1 MSWTRAELKTRA
13 KAAVKMYYWKMVLV
27 AFILSMIGGGASSVG
42 SRSTSDNS
50 AGSGARSMFEGINMQ
65 AAMIAVIIVLVV
77 VVIALALSIFV
88 FNVLEVGCRGFFSR
102 SMTEDPEL
110 GLIAD
115 GFTKNYW
122 NCVKTQFL
130 KSLFIGL
137 WSLLF
142 VIPGVIK
149 AYEYRMVPY
158 LLAEHPEMSSGEI
171 FARSKEM
178 MQGNKWDTFVLD
190 ISFVGW
196 VLLSGITLGILYIFW
211 VGPYIAATDAALY
224 HRISGKDTYGNGGYG
239 NYAGYDQ
246 NGYTQNGQ
254 AQNGYGQNGYTQ
266 NSQAQDGYGQNG
278 QAQNGYGQNGQAQN
292 GYGQNGYTQ
301 NGQAQ
306 NDYNRNS
313 YGQNGQ
319 AQNGYEQN
327 DYTRNNQT
335 QGGYDQNGY
344 DQNGQNPTNGKS
356 NSGYDQK
363 YFSDN

>member
-77 VVIALALSIFV
+77 VVIALALSVFV

-239 NYAGYDQ
+239 NYAGYEQ

-254 AQNGYGQNGYTQ
+254 AQ
-266 NSQAQDGYGQNG
+266 DGYG
-278 QAQNGYGQNGQAQN
+278 QNGYGQNGQAQN
-292 GYGQNGYTQ
+292 GYGQNGQ
-301 NGQAQ
+301 V
-306 NDYNRNS
+306 
-313 YGQNGQ
+313 
-319 AQNGYEQN
+319 QNGYDQN

-344 DQNGQNPTNGKS
+344 EQNGQNPTNGTS

>member
-27 AFILSMIGGGASSVG
+27 ALILSMIGGGASSVG
-42 SRSTSDNS
+42 SRSASDNS

-65 AAMIAVIIVLVV
+65 VAMIAVIIVLVV
-77 VVIALALSIFV
+77 VVIALALSVFV

-115 GFTKNYW
+115 GFTQNYW

-196 VLLSGITLGILYIFW
+196 VLLSGITFGVLYIFW

-254 AQNGYGQNGYTQ
+254 AQN
-266 NSQAQDGYGQNG
+266 
-278 QAQNGYGQNGQAQN
+278 
-292 GYGQNGYTQ
+292 
-301 NGQAQ
+301 
-306 NDYNRNS
+306 DYNRNS

-319 AQNGYEQN
+319 VQKDYEQN
-327 DYTRNNQT
+327 GYTRNNQT

-344 DQNGQNPTNGKS
+344 EQNGQNPTNGTS

>member
-1 MSWTRAELKTRA
+1 MSWTRAELKIRA

-42 SRSTSDNS
+42 SRSASDNS
-50 AGSGARSMFEGINMQ
+50 AGSGASSMFEGINMQ
-65 AAMIAVIIVLVV
+65 VAMIAVIIVLVV
-77 VVIALALSIFV
+77 VVIALALSVFV

-115 GFTKNYW
+115 GFTQNYW

-254 AQNGYGQNGYTQ
+254 AQNGYGQNG
-266 NSQAQDGYGQNG
+266 
-278 QAQNGYGQNGQAQN
+278 
-292 GYGQNGYTQ
+292 
-301 NGQAQ
+301 QAQ
-306 NDYNRNS
+306 NDYNE
-313 YGQNGQ
+313 
-319 AQNGYEQN
+319 NGYEQN
-327 DYTRNNQT
+327 SYTRNNQT

-344 DQNGQNPTNGKS
+344 EQNGQNPTNGTS

>member
-1 MSWTRAELKTRA
+1 MSWTRAELKIRA

-27 AFILSMIGGGASSVG
+27 ALILSMIGGGASGVG
-42 SRSTSDNS
+42 SRSASDNS
-50 AGSGARSMFEGINMQ
+50 AGSGASSMFEGINMQ
-65 AAMIAVIIVLVV
+65 VAMIAVIIVLVV
-77 VVIALALSIFV
+77 VVIALALSVFV

-115 GFTKNYW
+115 GFTQNYW

-254 AQNGYGQNGYTQ
+254 AQNGYGQNG
-266 NSQAQDGYGQNG
+266 
-278 QAQNGYGQNGQAQN
+278 
-292 GYGQNGYTQ
+292 
-301 NGQAQ
+301 QAQ

-319 AQNGYEQN
+319 TQNDYEQN

-344 DQNGQNPTNGKS
+344 EQNGQNPTNGTS

>member
-1 MSWTRAELKTRA
+1 MSWTRAELKIRA

-42 SRSTSDNS
+42 SRSASDNS
-50 AGSGARSMFEGINMQ
+50 AGSGASSMFEGINMQ
-65 AAMIAVIIVLVV
+65 VAMIAVIIVLVV
-77 VVIALALSIFV
+77 VVIALALSVFV

-115 GFTKNYW
+115 GFTQNYW

-254 AQNGYGQNGYTQ
+254 AQNGYGQNG
-266 NSQAQDGYGQNG
+266 
-278 QAQNGYGQNGQAQN
+278 
-292 GYGQNGYTQ
+292 
-301 NGQAQ
+301 QAQ

-319 AQNGYEQN
+319 AQNDYNENGYEQN
-327 DYTRNNQT
+327 SYTRNNQT

-344 DQNGQNPTNGKS
+344 EQNGQNPTNGTS

>member
-65 AAMIAVIIVLVV
+65 AAMIVVIIVLVV
-77 VVIALALSIFV
+77 VVIALALSVFV

-254 AQNGYGQNGYTQ
+254 AQNGYGQNG
-266 NSQAQDGYGQNG
+266 
-278 QAQNGYGQNGQAQN
+278 
-292 GYGQNGYTQ
+292 
-301 NGQAQ
+301 QAQ

>member
-1 MSWTRAELKTRA
+1 MSWTRAELKIRA

-27 AFILSMIGGGASSVG
+27 ALILSMIGGGASSVG
-42 SRSTSDNS
+42 SRSASDNS
-50 AGSGARSMFEGINMQ
+50 AGSGASSMFEGINMQ
-65 AAMIAVIIVLVV
+65 VAMIAVIIVLVV
-77 VVIALALSIFV
+77 VVIALALSVFV
-88 FNVLEVGCRGFFSR
+88 FNVLEVGCRGFFSC

-115 GFTKNYW
+115 GFTQNYW

-254 AQNGYGQNGYTQ
+254 AQNGYGQNG
-266 NSQAQDGYGQNG
+266 
-278 QAQNGYGQNGQAQN
+278 
-292 GYGQNGYTQ
+292 
-301 NGQAQ
+301 QAQ
-306 NDYNRNS
+306 NDYNE
-313 YGQNGQ
+313 
-319 AQNGYEQN
+319 NGYEQN
-327 DYTRNNQT
+327 SYTRNNQT

-344 DQNGQNPTNGKS
+344 EQNGQNPTNGTS

>member
-1 MSWTRAELKTRA
+1 MSWTRAELKIRA

-27 AFILSMIGGGASSVG
+27 AFILSMIGGGASGVG
-42 SRSTSDNS
+42 SRSASDNS
-50 AGSGARSMFEGINMQ
+50 AGSGASSMFEGINMQ
-65 AAMIAVIIVLVV
+65 VAMIAVIIVLVV
-77 VVIALALSIFV
+77 VVIALALSVFV

-115 GFTKNYW
+115 GFTQNYW

-254 AQNGYGQNGYTQ
+254 AQN
-266 NSQAQDGYGQNG
+266 
-278 QAQNGYGQNGQAQN
+278 
-292 GYGQNGYTQ
+292 
-301 NGQAQ
+301 
-306 NDYNRNS
+306 DYNRNS

-319 AQNGYEQN
+319 VQNDYEQN
-327 DYTRNNQT
+327 GYTRNNQT

-344 DQNGQNPTNGKS
+344 EQNGQNPTNGTS

>member
-1 MSWTRAELKTRA
+1 MSWTRAELKIRA

-27 AFILSMIGGGASSVG
+27 ALILSMIGGGASSVG
-42 SRSTSDNS
+42 SRSASDNS

-65 AAMIAVIIVLVV
+65 VAMIAVIIVLVV
-77 VVIALALSIFV
+77 VVIALALSVFV

-115 GFTKNYW
+115 GFTQNYW

-196 VLLSGITLGILYIFW
+196 VLLSGITLGVLYIFW

-254 AQNGYGQNGYTQ
+254 AQNGYGQN
-266 NSQAQDGYGQNG
+266 SQV
-278 QAQNGYGQNGQAQN
+278 
-292 GYGQNGYTQ
+292 
-301 NGQAQ
+301 Q
-306 NDYNRNS
+306 NDYNQNS

-319 AQNGYEQN
+319 VQNDYEQN
-327 DYTRNNQT
+327 GYTRNNQT

-344 DQNGQNPTNGKS
+344 EQNGQNPTNGTS

>member
-1 MSWTRAELKTRA
+1 MSWTRAELKIRA

-27 AFILSMIGGGASSVG
+27 ALILSMIGGGASGVG
-42 SRSTSDNS
+42 SRSANDNS
-50 AGSGARSMFEGINMQ
+50 AGSGASSMFEGINMQ
-65 AAMIAVIIVLVV
+65 VAMIAVIIVLVV
-77 VVIALALSIFV
+77 VVIALALSVFV

-115 GFTKNYW
+115 GFTQNYW

-239 NYAGYDQ
+239 NYADYDQ

-254 AQNGYGQNGYTQ
+254 AQNGYGQNG
-266 NSQAQDGYGQNG
+266 
-278 QAQNGYGQNGQAQN
+278 
-292 GYGQNGYTQ
+292 
-301 NGQAQ
+301 QAQ

-319 AQNGYEQN
+319 TQNDYNENGYEQN
-327 DYTRNNQT
+327 SYTRNNQT

-344 DQNGQNPTNGKS
+344 DQNGQNPTNGTS

>member
-1 MSWTRAELKTRA
+1 
-13 KAAVKMYYWKMVLV
+13 MYYWKMVLV
-27 AFILSMIGGGASSVG
+27 ALILSMIGGGASSVG
-42 SRSTSDNS
+42 SRSASDNS
-50 AGSGARSMFEGINMQ
+50 AGSGASSMFEGINMQ
-65 AAMIAVIIVLVV
+65 VAMIAVIIVLVV
-77 VVIALALSIFV
+77 VVIALALSVFV

-115 GFTKNYW
+115 GFTQNYW

-254 AQNGYGQNGYTQ
+254 AQNGYGQNG
-266 NSQAQDGYGQNG
+266 
-278 QAQNGYGQNGQAQN
+278 
-292 GYGQNGYTQ
+292 
-301 NGQAQ
+301 QAQ

-319 AQNGYEQN
+319 
-327 DYTRNNQT
+327 YTE
-335 QGGYDQNGY
+335 
-344 DQNGQNPTNGKS
+344 
-356 NSGYDQK
+356 
-363 YFSDN
+363 

>member
-1 MSWTRAELKTRA
+1 MSWTRAELKIRA

-27 AFILSMIGGGASSVG
+27 AFILSMIGGGASGVG
-42 SRSTSDNS
+42 SRSASDNS
-50 AGSGARSMFEGINMQ
+50 AGSGASSMFEGINMQ
-65 AAMIAVIIVLVV
+65 VAMIAVIIVLVV
-77 VVIALALSIFV
+77 VVIALALSVFV

-115 GFTKNYW
+115 GFTQNYW

-178 MQGNKWDTFVLD
+178 MQGNKWDTFVPD

-254 AQNGYGQNGYTQ
+254 AQNGYGQNG
-266 NSQAQDGYGQNG
+266 
-278 QAQNGYGQNGQAQN
+278 
-292 GYGQNGYTQ
+292 
-301 NGQAQ
+301 QAQ

-319 AQNGYEQN
+319 VQNDYEQN
-327 DYTRNNQT
+327 GYTRNNQT

-344 DQNGQNPTNGKS
+344 EQNGQNPTNGTS

>member
-1 MSWTRAELKTRA
+1 MSWTRAELKIRA

-27 AFILSMIGGGASSVG
+27 ALILSMIGGGASGVG
-42 SRSTSDNS
+42 SRSASDNS
-50 AGSGARSMFEGINMQ
+50 AGSGASSMFEGINMQ
-65 AAMIAVIIVLVV
+65 VAMIAVIIVLVV
-77 VVIALALSIFV
+77 VVIALALSVFV

-115 GFTKNYW
+115 GFTQNYW

-246 NGYTQNGQ
+246 NGQ
-254 AQNGYGQNGYTQ
+254 AQNGYG
-266 NSQAQDGYGQNG
+266 
-278 QAQNGYGQNGQAQN
+278 
-292 GYGQNGYTQ
+292 Q

-319 AQNGYEQN
+319 AQNDYNRNSYGQNGQTQNDYNENGYEQN
-327 DYTRNNQT
+327 SYTRNNQT

-344 DQNGQNPTNGKS
+344 DQNGQNPTNGTS

>member
-1 MSWTRAELKTRA
+1 MSWTRAELKIRA

-27 AFILSMIGGGASSVG
+27 AFILSMIGGGASGVG
-42 SRSTSDNS
+42 SRSASDNS
-50 AGSGARSMFEGINMQ
+50 AGSGASSMFEGINMQ
-65 AAMIAVIIVLVV
+65 VAMIAVIIVLVV
-77 VVIALALSIFV
+77 VVIALALSVFV

-115 GFTKNYW
+115 GFTQNYW

-254 AQNGYGQNGYTQ
+254 AQN
-266 NSQAQDGYGQNG
+266 
-278 QAQNGYGQNGQAQN
+278 
-292 GYGQNGYTQ
+292 
-301 NGQAQ
+301 
-306 NDYNRNS
+306 DYNRNS

-319 AQNGYEQN
+319 AQNDYEQN
-327 DYTRNNQT
+327 GYTRNNQT

-344 DQNGQNPTNGKS
+344 EQNGQNPTNGTS

>member
-1 MSWTRAELKTRA
+1 MSWTRAELKIRA

-27 AFILSMIGGGASSVG
+27 ALILSMIGGGASGVG
-42 SRSTSDNS
+42 SRSASDNS
-50 AGSGARSMFEGINMQ
+50 AGSGASSMFEGINMQ
-65 AAMIAVIIVLVV
+65 VAMIAVIIVLVV
-77 VVIALALSIFV
+77 VVISLALSVFV

-115 GFTKNYW
+115 GFTQNYW

-254 AQNGYGQNGYTQ
+254 AQNGYGQNG
-266 NSQAQDGYGQNG
+266 
-278 QAQNGYGQNGQAQN
+278 
-292 GYGQNGYTQ
+292 
-301 NGQAQ
+301 QAQ

-319 AQNGYEQN
+319 TQNDYEQN

-335 QGGYDQNGY
+335 QGGYYQNGY
-344 DQNGQNPTNGKS
+344 DQNGQNPTNGTS

>member
-1 MSWTRAELKTRA
+1 MSWTRAELKIRA

-27 AFILSMIGGGASSVG
+27 AFILSMIGGGASGVG
-42 SRSTSDNS
+42 SRSASDNS
-50 AGSGARSMFEGINMQ
+50 AGSGASSMFEGINMQ
-65 AAMIAVIIVLVV
+65 VAMIAVIIVLVV
-77 VVIALALSIFV
+77 VVIALALSVFV

-115 GFTKNYW
+115 GFTQNYW

-254 AQNGYGQNGYTQ
+254 AQNGYGQNG
-266 NSQAQDGYGQNG
+266 
-278 QAQNGYGQNGQAQN
+278 
-292 GYGQNGYTQ
+292 
-301 NGQAQ
+301 QAQ

-319 AQNGYEQN
+319 AQNDYEQN
-327 DYTRNNQT
+327 GYTRNNQT

-344 DQNGQNPTNGKS
+344 EQNGQNPTNGTS

>member
-27 AFILSMIGGGASSVG
+27 ALILSMIGGGASSVG
-42 SRSTSDNS
+42 SRSASDNS

-65 AAMIAVIIVLVV
+65 VAMIAVIIVLVV
-77 VVIALALSIFV
+77 VVIALALSVFV

-115 GFTKNYW
+115 GFTQNYW

-196 VLLSGITLGILYIFW
+196 VLLSGITLGVLYIFW

-254 AQNGYGQNGYTQ
+254 AQN
-266 NSQAQDGYGQNG
+266 
-278 QAQNGYGQNGQAQN
+278 
-292 GYGQNGYTQ
+292 
-301 NGQAQ
+301 
-306 NDYNRNS
+306 DYNRNS

-319 AQNGYEQN
+319 VQNDYEQN
-327 DYTRNNQT
+327 GYTRNNQT

-344 DQNGQNPTNGKS
+344 EQNGQNPTNGTS

>member
-1 MSWTRAELKTRA
+1 MSWTRAELKIRA

-27 AFILSMIGGGASSVG
+27 AFILSMIGGGASGVG
-42 SRSTSDNS
+42 SRSASDNS
-50 AGSGARSMFEGINMQ
+50 AGSGASSMFEGINMQ
-65 AAMIAVIIVLVV
+65 VAMIAVIIVLVV
-77 VVIALALSIFV
+77 VVIALALSVFV

-115 GFTKNYW
+115 GFTQNYW

-254 AQNGYGQNGYTQ
+254 AQNGYGQNG
-266 NSQAQDGYGQNG
+266 
-278 QAQNGYGQNGQAQN
+278 
-292 GYGQNGYTQ
+292 
-301 NGQAQ
+301 QAQ

-313 YGQNGQ
+313 YGQNDQ
-319 AQNGYEQN
+319 AQNDYNENGYEQN
-327 DYTRNNQT
+327 SYTRNNQT

-344 DQNGQNPTNGKS
+344 EQNGQNPTNGTS

>member
-1 MSWTRAELKTRA
+1 MSWTRAELKIRA

-42 SRSTSDNS
+42 SRSASDNS
-50 AGSGARSMFEGINMQ
+50 AGSGASSMFEGINMQ
-65 AAMIAVIIVLVV
+65 VAMIAVIIVLVV
-77 VVIALALSIFV
+77 VVIALALSVFV

-115 GFTKNYW
+115 GFTQNYW

-158 LLAEHPEMSSGEI
+158 LLAEYPEMSSGEI

-224 HRISGKDTYGNGGYG
+224 HRISGKDTYGNGGNG

-254 AQNGYGQNGYTQ
+254 AQNGYGQNG
-266 NSQAQDGYGQNG
+266 
-278 QAQNGYGQNGQAQN
+278 
-292 GYGQNGYTQ
+292 
-301 NGQAQ
+301 QAQ

-319 AQNGYEQN
+319 TQNDYNENGYEQN
-327 DYTRNNQT
+327 SYTRNNQT

-344 DQNGQNPTNGKS
+344 DQNGQNPTNGTS

>member
-1 MSWTRAELKTRA
+1 MSWTRAELKIRA

-27 AFILSMIGGGASSVG
+27 ALILSMIGGGASSVG
-42 SRSTSDNS
+42 SRSASDNS
-50 AGSGARSMFEGINMQ
+50 AGSGASSMFEGINMQ
-65 AAMIAVIIVLVV
+65 VAMIAVIIVLVV
-77 VVIALALSIFV
+77 VVIALALSVFV

-115 GFTKNYW
+115 GFTQNYW

-246 NGYTQNGQ
+246 NSYTQNGQ
-254 AQNGYGQNGYTQ
+254 AQNGYG
-266 NSQAQDGYGQNG
+266 
-278 QAQNGYGQNGQAQN
+278 
-292 GYGQNGYTQ
+292 Q

-319 AQNGYEQN
+319 AQNDYNENGYEQN
-327 DYTRNNQT
+327 SYTRNNQT

-344 DQNGQNPTNGKS
+344 EQNGQNPTNGTS

>member
-1 MSWTRAELKTRA
+1 MSWTRAELKIRA

-42 SRSTSDNS
+42 SSSASDNS
-50 AGSGARSMFEGINMQ
+50 AGSGASSMFEGINMQ
-65 AAMIAVIIVLVV
+65 VAMIAVIIVLVV
-77 VVIALALSIFV
+77 VVIALALSVFV

-115 GFTKNYW
+115 GFTQNYW

-254 AQNGYGQNGYTQ
+254 AQNGYGQNG
-266 NSQAQDGYGQNG
+266 
-278 QAQNGYGQNGQAQN
+278 
-292 GYGQNGYTQ
+292 
-301 NGQAQ
+301 QAQ

-319 AQNGYEQN
+319 VQNDYEQN
-327 DYTRNNQT
+327 GYTRNNQT

-344 DQNGQNPTNGKS
+344 DQNGQNPTNGTS

>member
-1 MSWTRAELKTRA
+1 MSWTRAELKIRA

-27 AFILSMIGGGASSVG
+27 ALILSMIGGGASGVG
-42 SRSTSDNS
+42 SRSVSDNS
-50 AGSGARSMFEGINMQ
+50 AGSGASSMFEGINMQ
-65 AAMIAVIIVLVV
+65 VAMIAVIIVLVV
-77 VVIALALSIFV
+77 VVIALALSVFV

-115 GFTKNYW
+115 GFTQNYW

-254 AQNGYGQNGYTQ
+254 AQNGYGQNG
-266 NSQAQDGYGQNG
+266 
-278 QAQNGYGQNGQAQN
+278 
-292 GYGQNGYTQ
+292 
-301 NGQAQ
+301 QAQ

-319 AQNGYEQN
+319 TQNDYEQN

-344 DQNGQNPTNGKS
+344 DQNGQNPTNGTS

>member
-1 MSWTRAELKTRA
+1 MSWTRAELKIRA

-42 SRSTSDNS
+42 SRSASDNS
-50 AGSGARSMFEGINMQ
+50 AGSGASSMFEGINMQ
-65 AAMIAVIIVLVV
+65 VAMIAVIIVLVV
-77 VVIALALSIFV
+77 VVIALALSVFV

-115 GFTKNYW
+115 GFTQNYW

-158 LLAEHPEMSSGEI
+158 LLAEYPEMSSGEI

-254 AQNGYGQNGYTQ
+254 AQNVYG
-266 NSQAQDGYGQNG
+266 
-278 QAQNGYGQNGQAQN
+278 
-292 GYGQNGYTQ
+292 Q

-319 AQNGYEQN
+319 VQNDYEQN
-327 DYTRNNQT
+327 GYTRNNQT

-344 DQNGQNPTNGKS
+344 EQNGQNPTNGTS

>member
-1 MSWTRAELKTRA
+1 MSWTRAELKIRA

-42 SRSTSDNS
+42 SRSASDNS
-50 AGSGARSMFEGINMQ
+50 AGSGASSMFEGINMQ
-65 AAMIAVIIVLVV
+65 VAMIAVIIVLVV
-77 VVIALALSIFV
+77 VVIALALSVFV

-115 GFTKNYW
+115 GFTQNYW

-254 AQNGYGQNGYTQ
+254 AQNGYGQNG
-266 NSQAQDGYGQNG
+266 
-278 QAQNGYGQNGQAQN
+278 
-292 GYGQNGYTQ
+292 
-301 NGQAQ
+301 QAQ
-306 NDYNRNS
+306 NDYNWNS

-319 AQNGYEQN
+319 VQNDYEQN
-327 DYTRNNQT
+327 GYTRNNQT

-344 DQNGQNPTNGKS
+344 DQNGQNPTNGTS

>member
-27 AFILSMIGGGASSVG
+27 ALILSMIGGGASSVG

-77 VVIALALSIFV
+77 VVIALALSVFV

-246 NGYTQNGQ
+246 NGQAQNGQ
-254 AQNGYGQNGYTQ
+254 AQN
-266 NSQAQDGYGQNG
+266 GYGQNG

-292 GYGQNGYTQ
+292 GYGQNG
-301 NGQAQ
+301 QAQ
-306 NDYNRNS
+306 NDYE
-313 YGQNGQ
+313 QNG
-319 AQNGYEQN
+319 
-327 DYTRNNQT
+327 YTRNNQT

-344 DQNGQNPTNGKS
+344 DQNGQNPTNGTS

>member
-1 MSWTRAELKTRA
+1 
-13 KAAVKMYYWKMVLV
+13 
-27 AFILSMIGGGASSVG
+27 
-42 SRSTSDNS
+42 
-50 AGSGARSMFEGINMQ
+50 MFEGINMQ
-65 AAMIAVIIVLVV
+65 VAMIAVIIVLVV
-77 VVIALALSIFV
+77 VVIALALSVFV

-115 GFTKNYW
+115 GFTQNYW

-158 LLAEHPEMSSGEI
+158 LLAEYPEMSSGEI

-254 AQNGYGQNGYTQ
+254 AQNGYGQNG
-266 NSQAQDGYGQNG
+266 
-278 QAQNGYGQNGQAQN
+278 QAQNDYNRNSYG
-292 GYGQNGYTQ
+292 Q

-319 AQNGYEQN
+319 TQNDYNENGYEQN
-327 DYTRNNQT
+327 SYTRNNQT

-344 DQNGQNPTNGKS
+344 DQNGQNPTNGTS

>member
-1 MSWTRAELKTRA
+1 MSWTRAELKIRA

-27 AFILSMIGGGASSVG
+27 ALILSMIGGGASSVG
-42 SRSTSDNS
+42 SRSASDNS
-50 AGSGARSMFEGINMQ
+50 AGSGASSMFEGINMQ
-65 AAMIAVIIVLVV
+65 VAMIAVIIVLVV
-77 VVIALALSIFV
+77 VVIALALSVFV

-115 GFTKNYW
+115 GFTQNYW

-246 NGYTQNGQ
+246 N
-254 AQNGYGQNGYTQ
+254 
-266 NSQAQDGYGQNG
+266 S
-278 QAQNGYGQNGQAQN
+278 
-292 GYGQNGYTQ
+292 YTQ

-319 AQNGYEQN
+319 AQNDYNRNSYGQNGQAQNDYNRNSYGQNDQAQNDYNENGYEQN
-327 DYTRNNQT
+327 SYTRNNQT

-344 DQNGQNPTNGKS
+344 EQNGQNPTNGTS

>member
-1 MSWTRAELKTRA
+1 MSWTRAELKIRA

-27 AFILSMIGGGASSVG
+27 AFIISMIGGGASSVG
-42 SRSTSDNS
+42 SRSASDNS
-50 AGSGARSMFEGINMQ
+50 AGSGASSMFEGINMQ
-65 AAMIAVIIVLVV
+65 VAMIAVIIVLVV
-77 VVIALALSIFV
+77 VVIALALSVFV

-115 GFTKNYW
+115 GFTQNYW

-254 AQNGYGQNGYTQ
+254 AQNGYGQNG
-266 NSQAQDGYGQNG
+266 
-278 QAQNGYGQNGQAQN
+278 
-292 GYGQNGYTQ
+292 
-301 NGQAQ
+301 QAQ

-319 AQNGYEQN
+319 VQNDYEQN
-327 DYTRNNQT
+327 GYTRNNQT

-344 DQNGQNPTNGKS
+344 DQNGQNPTNGTS

>member
-27 AFILSMIGGGASSVG
+27 ALILSMIGGGASSVG
-42 SRSTSDNS
+42 SRSASDNS

-65 AAMIAVIIVLVV
+65 VAMIAVIIVLVV
-77 VVIALALSIFV
+77 VVIALALSVFV

-115 GFTKNYW
+115 GFTQNYW

-196 VLLSGITLGILYIFW
+196 VLLSGITFGVLYIFW

-254 AQNGYGQNGYTQ
+254 AQN
-266 NSQAQDGYGQNG
+266 
-278 QAQNGYGQNGQAQN
+278 
-292 GYGQNGYTQ
+292 
-301 NGQAQ
+301 
-306 NDYNRNS
+306 DYNRNS

-319 AQNGYEQN
+319 VQNDYEQN
-327 DYTRNNQT
+327 GYTRNNQT

-344 DQNGQNPTNGKS
+344 EQNGQNPTNGTS

>member
-1 MSWTRAELKTRA
+1 MSWTRAELKIRA

-27 AFILSMIGGGASSVG
+27 ALILSMIGGGASGVG
-42 SRSTSDNS
+42 SRSASDNS
-50 AGSGARSMFEGINMQ
+50 AGSGASSMFEGINMQ
-65 AAMIAVIIVLVV
+65 VAMIAVIIVLVV
-77 VVIALALSIFV
+77 VVIALALSVFV

-115 GFTKNYW
+115 GFTQNYW

-254 AQNGYGQNGYTQ
+254 AQNGYGQNG
-266 NSQAQDGYGQNG
+266 
-278 QAQNGYGQNGQAQN
+278 
-292 GYGQNGYTQ
+292 
-301 NGQAQ
+301 QAQ

-319 AQNGYEQN
+319 AQNDYNENGYEQN
-327 DYTRNNQT
+327 SYTRNNQT

-344 DQNGQNPTNGKS
+344 EQNGQNPTNGTS

>member
-1 MSWTRAELKTRA
+1 MSWTRAELKIRA

-27 AFILSMIGGGASSVG
+27 ALILSMIGGGASGVG
-42 SRSTSDNS
+42 SRSASDNS
-50 AGSGARSMFEGINMQ
+50 AGSGASSMFEGINMQ
-65 AAMIAVIIVLVV
+65 VAMIAVIIVLVV
-77 VVIALALSIFV
+77 VVIALALSVFV

-115 GFTKNYW
+115 GFTQNYW

-246 NGYTQNGQ
+246 NGY
-254 AQNGYGQNGYTQ
+254 
-266 NSQAQDGYGQNG
+266 
-278 QAQNGYGQNGQAQN
+278 
-292 GYGQNGYTQ
+292 
-301 NGQAQ
+301 
-306 NDYNRNS
+306 
-313 YGQNGQ
+313 
-319 AQNGYEQN
+319 E
-327 DYTRNNQT
+327 
-335 QGGYDQNGY
+335 
-344 DQNGQNPTNGKS
+344 QNGQNPTNGTS

>member
-1 MSWTRAELKTRA
+1 MSWTRAELKIRA

-27 AFILSMIGGGASSVG
+27 ALILSMIGGGASGVG
-42 SRSTSDNS
+42 SRSASDNS
-50 AGSGARSMFEGINMQ
+50 AGSGASSMFEGINMQ
-65 AAMIAVIIVLVV
+65 VAMIAVIIVLVV
-77 VVIALALSIFV
+77 VVIALALSVFV

-115 GFTKNYW
+115 GFTQNYW

-254 AQNGYGQNGYTQ
+254 AQNGYGQNG
-266 NSQAQDGYGQNG
+266 
-278 QAQNGYGQNGQAQN
+278 
-292 GYGQNGYTQ
+292 
-301 NGQAQ
+301 QAQ

-319 AQNGYEQN
+319 VQNDYEQN
-327 DYTRNNQT
+327 GYTRNNQT

-344 DQNGQNPTNGKS
+344 EQNGQNPTNGTS

>member
-1 MSWTRAELKTRA
+1 MSWTRAELKIRA

-27 AFILSMIGGGASSVG
+27 ALILSMIGGGASGVG
-42 SRSTSDNS
+42 SRSASDNS
-50 AGSGARSMFEGINMQ
+50 AGSGASSMFEGINMQ
-65 AAMIAVIIVLVV
+65 VAMIAVIIVLVV
-77 VVIALALSIFV
+77 VVIALALSVFV

-115 GFTKNYW
+115 GFTQNYW

-246 NGYTQNGQ
+246 NGYTQNG
-254 AQNGYGQNGYTQ
+254 YDQNGYT
-266 NSQAQDGYGQNG
+266 QNG
-278 QAQNGYGQNGQAQN
+278 QAQNGYG
-292 GYGQNGYTQ
+292 Q

-319 AQNGYEQN
+319 AQNDYNRNSYGQNGQTQNDYNENGYEQN
-327 DYTRNNQT
+327 SYTRNNQT

-344 DQNGQNPTNGKS
+344 DQNGQNPTNGTS

>member
-1 MSWTRAELKTRA
+1 MSWTRAELKIRA

-27 AFILSMIGGGASSVG
+27 AFILSMIGGGASGVG
-42 SRSTSDNS
+42 SRSASDNS
-50 AGSGARSMFEGINMQ
+50 AGSGASSMFEGINMQ
-65 AAMIAVIIVLVV
+65 VAMIAVIIVLVV
-77 VVIALALSIFV
+77 VVIALALSVFV

-115 GFTKNYW
+115 GFTQNYW

-254 AQNGYGQNGYTQ
+254 AQNGYGQNG
-266 NSQAQDGYGQNG
+266 
-278 QAQNGYGQNGQAQN
+278 
-292 GYGQNGYTQ
+292 
-301 NGQAQ
+301 QAQ

-319 AQNGYEQN
+319 AQNDYNENGYEQN
-327 DYTRNNQT
+327 SYTRNNQT

-344 DQNGQNPTNGKS
+344 EQNGQNPTNGTS

>member
-27 AFILSMIGGGASSVG
+27 ALILSMIGGGASSVG
-42 SRSTSDNS
+42 SRSASDNP

-65 AAMIAVIIVLVV
+65 VAMIAVIIVLVV
-77 VVIALALSIFV
+77 VVIALALSVFV

-115 GFTKNYW
+115 GFTQNYW

-196 VLLSGITLGILYIFW
+196 VLLSGITFGILYIFW

-254 AQNGYGQNGYTQ
+254 AQNGYGQN
-266 NSQAQDGYGQNG
+266 SQV
-278 QAQNGYGQNGQAQN
+278 
-292 GYGQNGYTQ
+292 
-301 NGQAQ
+301 Q
-306 NDYNRNS
+306 NDYNQNS

-319 AQNGYEQN
+319 VQNDYEQN
-327 DYTRNNQT
+327 GYTRNNQT

-344 DQNGQNPTNGKS
+344 EQNGQNPTNGTS

>member
-1 MSWTRAELKTRA
+1 MSWTRAELKIRA

-27 AFILSMIGGGASSVG
+27 ALILSMIGGGASGVG
-42 SRSTSDNS
+42 SRSASDNS
-50 AGSGARSMFEGINMQ
+50 AGSGASSMFEGINMQ
-65 AAMIAVIIVLVV
+65 VAMIAVIIVLVV
-77 VVIALALSIFV
+77 VVIALALSVFV

-115 GFTKNYW
+115 GFTQNYW

-211 VGPYIAATDAALY
+211 VGPYITATDAALY

-246 NGYTQNGQ
+246 NGYTQNG
-254 AQNGYGQNGYTQ
+254 YDQNGYT
-266 NSQAQDGYGQNG
+266 QNG
-278 QAQNGYGQNGQAQN
+278 QAQNGYG
-292 GYGQNGYTQ
+292 Q

-319 AQNGYEQN
+319 TQNDYNENGYEQN
-327 DYTRNNQT
+327 SYTRNNQT

-344 DQNGQNPTNGKS
+344 DQNGQNPTNGTS

>member
-1 MSWTRAELKTRA
+1 MSWTRAELKIRA

-27 AFILSMIGGGASSVG
+27 ALILSMIGGGASGVG
-42 SRSTSDNS
+42 SRSASDNS
-50 AGSGARSMFEGINMQ
+50 AGSGASSMFEGINMQ
-65 AAMIAVIIVLVV
+65 VAMIAVIIVLVV
-77 VVIALALSIFV
+77 VVIALALSVFV

-115 GFTKNYW
+115 GFTQNYW

-254 AQNGYGQNGYTQ
+254 AQN
-266 NSQAQDGYGQNG
+266 
-278 QAQNGYGQNGQAQN
+278 
-292 GYGQNGYTQ
+292 
-301 NGQAQ
+301 
-306 NDYNRNS
+306 DYNRNS

-319 AQNGYEQN
+319 TQNDYEQN

-344 DQNGQNPTNGKS
+344 DQNGQNPTNGTS

>member
-1 MSWTRAELKTRA
+1 MSWTRAELKIRA

-42 SRSTSDNS
+42 SRSASDNS
-50 AGSGARSMFEGINMQ
+50 AGSGASSMFEGINMQ
-65 AAMIAVIIVLVV
+65 VAMIAVIIVLVV
-77 VVIALALSIFV
+77 VVIALARSVFV

-115 GFTKNYW
+115 GFTQNYW

-254 AQNGYGQNGYTQ
+254 AQNGYGQNG
-266 NSQAQDGYGQNG
+266 
-278 QAQNGYGQNGQAQN
+278 
-292 GYGQNGYTQ
+292 
-301 NGQAQ
+301 QAQ

-319 AQNGYEQN
+319 VQNDYEQN
-327 DYTRNNQT
+327 GYTRNNQT

-344 DQNGQNPTNGKS
+344 DQNGQNPTNGTS

>member
-27 AFILSMIGGGASSVG
+27 ALILSMIGGGASGVG
-42 SRSTSDNS
+42 SRSASDNS
-50 AGSGARSMFEGINMQ
+50 AGSGASSMFEGINMQ
-65 AAMIAVIIVLVV
+65 VAMIAVIIVLVV
-77 VVIALALSIFV
+77 VVIALALSVFV

-115 GFTKNYW
+115 GFTQNYW

-254 AQNGYGQNGYTQ
+254 AQNGYGQNG
-266 NSQAQDGYGQNG
+266 
-278 QAQNGYGQNGQAQN
+278 
-292 GYGQNGYTQ
+292 
-301 NGQAQ
+301 QAQ

-319 AQNGYEQN
+319 TQNDYEQN

-344 DQNGQNPTNGKS
+344 DQNGQNPTNGTS

>member
-65 AAMIAVIIVLVV
+65 VAMIAVIIVLVV
-77 VVIALALSIFV
+77 VVIALALSVFV

-102 SMTEDPEL
+102 SMTEDPEI

-254 AQNGYGQNGYTQ
+254 AQNGYGQNG
-266 NSQAQDGYGQNG
+266 
-278 QAQNGYGQNGQAQN
+278 
-292 GYGQNGYTQ
+292 
-301 NGQAQ
+301 QAQ

-344 DQNGQNPTNGKS
+344 DQNGQNSTNGTS